1 MRYIFTILVTILF
14 SGLVSAQNDLLLLR
28 KHNRTVRQ
36 FYPGISTEFF
46 IDNNQLISGFITKIQ
61 NDSLYLDQYRV
72 ATMYTGW
79 SSAINDTINTY
90 HLAFSYKEIVGFPV
104 MQKMRETNFPTLLMV
119 GSAGYAALNIINAGI
134 LNQSLTGSQNLS
146 RLGIAAAVF
155 ATGYLLKG
163 VKKYYLPIGK
173 KYKLVYLKNSK

>member
-1 MRYIFTILVTILF
+1 MRYIFTILIITVF

-46 IDNNQLISGFITKIQ
+46 IANKQLISGFITKIQ

-79 SSAINDTINTY
+79 GSAVYDTINTY
-90 HLAFSYKEIVGFPV
+90 HLVFSYKDIVGFPAT
-104 MQKMRETNFPTLLMV
+104 QKMTSTTIPSLLML
-119 GSAGYAALNIINAGI
+119 GSAGYAALNIINAGT
-134 LNQSLTGSQNLS
+134 LNQSLTGRQNLG

-155 ATGYLLKG
+155 VTGLLLKR
-163 VKKYYLPIGK
+163 VKKDYWPVGK